1 MKKKPHAP
9 AKVALPPRL
18 NLPIREIMTRDVEVI
33 GPDATVREAAR
44 KMRDRDVG
52 MLPVLGGDRIMGLV
66 TDRDIT
72 VRAIASGLA
81 ASRTKIRKIMTPVVA
96 FCYDDEDVQS
106 AIYSMEHR
114 QIRRVLV
121 LNHEEKLV
129 GVLSI
134 GDLAVDTGNKDIAG
148 GVLRK
153 VSEPERVV
161 RQVA

>member
-9 AKVALPPRL
+9 AKLVLPPKL
-18 NLPIREIMTRDVEVI
+18 NLPIREIMTRDVAVI
-33 GPDATVREAAR
+33 RPDASVHDAAR

-52 MLPVLGGDRIMGLV
+52 MLPVLNGDRVMGLL

-72 VRAIASGLA
+72 VRATAGGLS
-81 ASRTKIRKIMTPVVA
+81 ASRTKVRKIMTPLVA

-106 AIYSMEHR
+106 AIYTMERR

-134 GDLAVDTGNKDIAG
+134 GDLAVDTGNKILAG
-148 GVLRK
+148 EVLRK
-153 VSEPERVV
+153 VSEPEKAGR
-161 RQVA
+161 